1 MCVHVS
7 ESVCECV
14 CVCVCVCVWSESQ
27 WSVCVCVGV
36 SVCVFNLMQHPDVNK
51 CDLSGRTRPLWLR
64 DAVVF

>member
-1 MCVHVS
+1 M
-7 ESVCECV
+7 CV
-14 CVCVCVCVWSESQ
+14 CVCVCVCVSESQ